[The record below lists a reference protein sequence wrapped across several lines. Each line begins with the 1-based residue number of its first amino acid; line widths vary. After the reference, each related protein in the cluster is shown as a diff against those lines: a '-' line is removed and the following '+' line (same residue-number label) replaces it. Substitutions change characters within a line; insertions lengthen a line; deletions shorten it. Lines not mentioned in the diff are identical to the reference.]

1 MPYFTDFPLL
11 AYDIKKDTKLT
22 AVSDF
27 FVRYRIREQVKN
39 EMTLYYNCDI
49 KDWDTPELLANKL
62 YDDPHLY
69 WIILKMNDIV
79 NVNEGWPKTQRQLN
93 KFVDDKYPGK
103 ALMVSGMGTS
113 DFTIEEDV
121 ATIEG
126 YLSLEDFF
134 DTTADSE
141 PRLKYER
148 SDVENYMVQEEI
160 DNPATGI
167 ISSIDKTNFNIGSKT
182 NPTHKVVITE
192 ADGTFTSGDVITGRN
207 SNTTATIISAAA
219 NTDAD
224 HHFEDENKNYVDA
237 DDTTRDRT
245 VTNRVY
251 EDEKNETKRNIKILH
266 PNFVES
272 IVDEFES
279 ILEAS

>member
-1 MPYFTDFPLL
+1 MAYFTTFPFL
-11 AYDIKKDTKLT
+11 AYDIKKDRNFT
-22 AVSDF
+22 AVSDL

-39 EMTLYYNCDI
+39 EMTLYYNYDI

-69 WIILKMNDIV
+69 WIILKMNDMI
-79 NVNEGWPKTQRQLN
+79 NVYEDWPKSQRELN
-93 KFVDDKYPGK
+93 KFIDDKYRGK

-113 DFTIEEDV
+113 DFTIGEDV

-134 DTTADSE
+134 DTVADSE

-207 SNTTATIISAAA
+207 SNTTATIVSAVA

-224 HHFEDENKNYVDA
+224 HHFEDEDDNYVDA
-237 DDTTRDRT
+237 DDTTRYRT

>member
-1 MPYFTDFPLL
+1 MKKNK
-11 AYDIKKDTKLT
+11 IKKEEENLVKAINKNVRSSTRKITPILRGIVGKKVDHAIRDLT
-22 AVSDF
+22 FSRVDKKKD
-27 FVRYRIREQVKN
+27 RYNQI
-39 EMTLYYNCDI
+39 
-49 KDWDTPELLANKL
+49 

-79 NVNEGWPKTQRQLN
+79 NVNEDWPKTQRQLN
-93 KFVDDKYPGK
+93 KFVDNKYQGK

-113 DFTIEEDV
+113 DFTIGEDV
-121 ATIEG
+121 TTIEG
-126 YLSLEDFF
+126 YISLEDFF

-148 SDVENYMVQEEI
+148 SDVENYMVQEAI

-207 SNTTATIISAAA
+207 SDTTATIISTVA
-219 NTDAD
+219 NTDSD
-224 HHFEDENKNYVDA
+224 HHFEDEDENY
-237 DDTTRDRT
+237 
-245 VTNRVY
+245 
-251 EDEKNETKRNIKILH
+251 
-266 PNFVES
+266 
-272 IVDEFES
+272 
-279 ILEAS
+279 

>member
-1 MPYFTDFPLL
+1 MPYFDKFPVIEYDMNKDDNFTLVTDL
-11 AYDIKKDTKLT
+11 
-22 AVSDF
+22 
-27 FVRYRIREQVKN
+27 FVRYRLTDEVKN
-39 EMTLYYNCDI
+39 EGSLYYNYDI

-69 WIILKMNDIV
+69 WVILRMNNIV
-79 NVNEGWPKTQRQLN
+79 NVNENWPKTQRQFN
-93 KFVDDKYPGK
+93 KFVDNKYQGK
-103 ALMVSGMGTS
+103 ALMVSGMDTS
-113 DFTIEEDV
+113 DFTIGEDV

-134 DTTADSE
+134 DTTADAE

-207 SNTTATIISAAA
+207 SNTTATIVSAVA

-224 HHFEDENKNYVDA
+224 HHFEDEDDNYVDA
-237 DDTTRDRT
+237 DDTTRYRT

-266 PNFVES
+266 PRYLNSVVS
-272 IVDEFES
+272 DFES
-279 ILEAS
+279 IIERS